1 MDGSEIAD
9 RVVGAGKI
17 ETGNAESE
25 IADIVVGVVAAASNR
40 GGVIPNTMVGA
51 TRR

>member
-25 IADIVVGVVAAASNR
+25 IADTVVGSHE
-40 GGVIPNTMVGA
+40 G
-51 TRR
+51 RRSEMSEKPAYALRTL